1 MELPTQIRVYAGHGD
16 HGGQAEQS
24 LFADQFADHR
34 VTFRGLLEV
43 QIPIPVADLGSEI
56 FNHPLS
62 PTPTATSC
70 KFYNQARLGNTDTH
84 EILATGEQFHHHHQ
98 QQKELRT

>member
-24 LFADQFADHR
+24 LFADQFAEHR

-56 FNHPLS
+56 FNCPLS
-62 PTPTATSC
+62 PTPTGTSG
-70 KFYNQARLGNTDTH
+70 KFL
-84 EILATGEQFHHHHQ
+84 
-98 QQKELRT
+98 

>member
-1 MELPTQIRVYAGHGD
+1 MELPTQIRVCAGHGD

-24 LFADQFADHR
+24 LFADHR

-43 QIPIPVADLGSEI
+43 QIPMPVVDLGSEI

-70 KFYNQARLGNTDTH
+70 KFL
-84 EILATGEQFHHHHQ
+84 
-98 QQKELRT
+98 